1 MLVLGISVFVLVT
14 AVLVGNI
21 FFEINED
28 RKNLKQ
34 AVANWDEAI
43 RALTD
48 FYKTIVDLQNRTIN
62 IWRDMYGETFNK
74 LIDNER
80 KLNDCYD
87 FHKKIFDSLNK
98 TINAWR
104 GMYETALN
112 KFEDNERELNG
123 CYDEVRYQEHLIK
136 LKDER
141 IKELEQILSDF
152 QNRIDRLT
160 EETEKKEDKIREL
173 NELVEEWRRA
183 VEDGE
188 EWKKGSP
195 EKKIHPEDDPNFE
208 V

>member
-34 AVANWDEAI
+34 AVSNRDEAI
-43 RALTD
+43 QSLTG

-87 FHKKIFDSLNK
+87 FHEKIFDSLNR
-98 TINAWR
+98 TINIWR
-104 GMYETALN
+104 DMYDTALN
-112 KFEDNERELNG
+112 KLEDNERELNG